1 MYCKEEDANLA
12 VLAFICTIYPIMVGD
27 SIEEEEEE
35 VERVTIEEGIGPLQL
50 EALLGRW
57 DTPIIISARLDA
69 I

>member
-1 MYCKEEDANLA
+1 MA

-27 SIEEEEEE
+27 SIEEEEEEE

>member
-12 VLAFICTIYPIMVGD
+12 VLAFICMIYPIMVGD
-27 SIEEEEEE
+27 SIEEEE